1 MPYLW
6 DLKNSY
12 VAIFISE
19 NKAFAGGSF
28 EMEGVESSKTHFSL
42 SGPCILGNAS
52 DSLIQPALEFEL
64 FLTT

>member
-1 MPYLW
+1 MPRLW

-12 VAIFISE
+12 IAIFISE
-19 NKAFAGGSF
+19 NKMFAEGSF
-28 EMEGVESSKTHFSL
+28 EMEGVESNKAHFSL

-52 DSLIQPALEFEL
+52 HSLIQPALEFE